1 MPADKIINLT
11 RLSEYDNL
19 IKEYVDDDVVDI
31 SISGRTVTITKKD
44 GTTKT
49 QTTQDTNTHYA
60 SKNVVNSSDSATTDT
75 TTAIT
80 NGNVK
85 LNHVE
90 NNAVTDSHAIFGTG
104 SVQVTSDAFGNINVN
119 GNSNADITYD
129 ASTGTISL

>member
-11 RLSEYDNL
+11 RLSEYDTL
-19 IKEYVDDDVVDI
+19 IKEYVEDNVTGI
-31 SISGRTVTITKKD
+31 SISGTTVTITKKD
-44 GTTKT
+44 GTTTT
-49 QTTQDTNTHYA
+49 QTTQDTHYA

-129 ASTGTISL
+129 ASTSTISF

>member
-19 IKEYVDDDVVDI
+19 IKEYVDDNVTGI
-31 SISGRTVTITKKD
+31 SISGTTVTITKKD
-44 GTTKT
+44 GTTSTQKT
-49 QTTQDTNTHYA
+49 QDTHYA
-60 SKNVVNSSDSATTDT
+60 SKNVVNSSATATTNT

-129 ASTGTISL
+129 ASTATISL

>member
-11 RLSEYDNL
+11 RLSEYDSF
-19 IKEYVDDDVVDI
+19 IKDYVDDDVVGI
-31 SISGRTVTITKKD
+31 SISGTTVTITKKD
-44 GTTKT
+44 GTTVTQKT
-49 QTTQDTNTHYA
+49 QDTHYA
-60 SKNVVNSSDSATTDT
+60 SKNVVNSSATATTDT

-104 SVQVTSDAFGNINVN
+104 SVQVKSDAFGNINVY
-119 GNSNADITYD
+119 GDSNADITYD
-129 ASTGTISL
+129 ASTATISL